1 MRLIDADAL
10 IKELKYLE
18 CSCSSG
24 GHLNDYYLADGVYL
38 AIDYVEEVPTVE
50 ERPKGEWE
58 VLDECSNAGVYCSK
72 CHKKVYGIGYSY
84 NRIKMPY
91 CPNCGSYNGHSVRGE
106 GE

>member
-10 IKELKYLE
+10 IEKLNNLA
-18 CSCSSG
+18 CSLGSSRAM
-24 GHLNDYYLADGVYL
+24 NDYYVADGVDL
-38 AIDYVEEVPTVE
+38 AINYVEEAPTVE
-50 ERPKGEWE
+50 RPRGEWE

-72 CHKKVYGIGYSY
+72 CHKKVYNIGYSY